1 MLFTKTWLSLLPWLL
16 LCLRDTVS
24 PVRSCFVPLSK
35 RRKQEFRYL
44 VVDLK
49 MESYNL
55 WIPKGL
61 TLVCSI
67 PANNTAAGLLALA
80 PWSGP
85 LPILLLVCRFVLLCF
100 TWAPSGEHTFF
111 PCKASAWDVLPF
123 PWASAQTTGLA
134 GTVLVSTDWLPEKKK
149 QAGFGHSA
157 VLRSLNNF
165 WPCIPI
171 PYDHHLWQ
179 SRVCLNFLD
188 QH

>member
-1 MLFTKTWLSLLPWLL
+1 MFTKTWLGLLTWLL
-16 LCLRDTVS
+16 LCPRDIVS

-44 VVDLK
+44 VVNLR

-85 LPILLLVCRFVLLCF
+85 LPILLLVCRFVSLCF

-123 PWASAQTTGLA
+123 PWASTQTTGLA
-134 GTVLVSTDWLPEKKK
+134 RTVLVSTDRLPEKKK
-149 QAGFGHSA
+149 TGWIRPFCCIEVSEKLLALHSY
-157 VLRSLNNF
+157 SL
-165 WPCIPI
+165 W
-171 PYDHHLWQ
+171 
-179 SRVCLNFLD
+179 
-188 QH
+188 